1 MSLTLKYIGEPFG
14 VVVGV
19 LPFNWPPLHAGGKTA
34 PAIAAGNTIILKP
47 GEQAPLTVLRVVEL
61 LQEVLPTRVV
71 QAIPATGIAVPQAL
85 ISSPDVKKVSF
96 TGSTRGG
103 AGAAALAAQT
113 ITPMTL
119 ELGGKNAL
127 IGT

>member
-1 MSLTLKYIGEPFG
+1 M
-14 VVVGV
+14 
-19 LPFNWPPLHAGGKTA
+19 
-34 PAIAAGNTIILKP
+34 
-47 GEQAPLTVLRVVEL
+47 LRVVEL
-61 LQEVLPTRVV
+61 IQDVLPPGVI

-85 ISSPDVKKVSF
+85 ISSPDVMKVSF

-119 ELGGKNAL
+119 ELGGKNAS
-127 IGT
+127 IGKW

>member
-1 MSLTLKYIGEPFG
+1 MSCTGEPFG
-14 VVVGV
+14 VVVGI
-19 LPFNWPPLHAGGKTA
+19 LPFNWPPLHAGGKAA

-61 LQEVLPTRVV
+61 LQEVLPAGVV
-71 QAIPATGIAVPQAL
+71 QALPATGIAVPQAL
-85 ISSPDVKKVSF
+85 ISSPHVKKVSF

-103 AGAAALAAQT
+103 AGAAALAAQS
-113 ITPMTL
+113 ITPMVL

-127 IGT
+127 IGK